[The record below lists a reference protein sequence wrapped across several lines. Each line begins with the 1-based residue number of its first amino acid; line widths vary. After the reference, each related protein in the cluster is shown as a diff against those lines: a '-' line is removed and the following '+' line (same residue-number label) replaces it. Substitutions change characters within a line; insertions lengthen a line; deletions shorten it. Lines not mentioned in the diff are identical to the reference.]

1 MSMEIT
7 NVASH
12 AACQPSCGTIPHRMK
27 ELAREIFLETLRRI
41 ELKSVLRSHIRR
53 QGTRLDV
60 FGETLDLSDYRQ
72 VFLIAFGKASVTM
85 AAVLAEILA
94 EDLANAVIVTNA
106 LPAEVPTVLIRHPII
121 IGGHPTPNEGSLEA
135 GRRVIELLS
144 RRDEQTLVFFL
155 VSGGGSALVEVP
167 LFETVTL
174 ADVQQLNRVLVT
186 CGATIREINAVRKH
200 LSAIKGGRLA
210 QRAHPARQ
218 ISLYVSDVNPG
229 DLSTIAS
236 GPTVPDETTWDD
248 VLAVVEKYEVR
259 TKLPPRIA
267 DILSHAPR
275 DETPK
280 PGDPIFT
287 RSTHHLVMD
296 NRTALDAAATI
307 ASERGCLV
315 EVDDSPNEE
324 HYRIVA
330 DRLLARLLR
339 FAHEFPD
346 QTVCLVS
353 GGEVSCPV
361 TGSGVGGRNQE
372 FVLYAA
378 VKIADLSEP
387 MDVAV
392 LSAGTDGIDGISPA
406 AGAVADRT
414 TVARAEALGL
424 DPKKFLANNDSYSFF
439 AALGDA
445 IVTGPTGTNVRDLR
459 LLLARREEQ
468 EPKGKPPDEPGPR

>member
-1 MSMEIT
+1 MI
-7 NVASH
+7 
-12 AACQPSCGTIPHRMK
+12 HRMK
-27 ELAREIFLETLRRI
+27 DLARDIFRETLGRI

-53 QGTRLDV
+53 QGTRLEVYGDT
-60 FGETLDLSDYRQ
+60 FDLTDYRQ

-94 EDLANAVIVTNA
+94 EDLTDAVIVTNA
-106 LPAEVPTVLIRHPII
+106 LPAEVPAALSRHPII
-121 IGGHPTPNEGSLEA
+121 VGGHPTPNEGSLEA
-135 GRRVIELLS
+135 GRRIIELLS
-144 RRDEQTLVFFL
+144 RRDEETLVFFL
-155 VSGGGSALVEVP
+155 ISGGGSALIEVP
-167 LFETVTL
+167 LFETLTL
-174 ADVQQLNRVLVT
+174 ADLQQLNRVLVT

-210 QRAHPARQ
+210 ERAHPARQ

-236 GPTVPDETTWDD
+236 GPTLPDETTWDD
-248 VLAVVEKYEVR
+248 VLAVVAKYEVIK
-259 TKLPPRIA
+259 KLPPRIA
-267 DILSHAPR
+267 DILSHGRR

-280 PGDPIFT
+280 PGDPIFS

-296 NRTALDAAATI
+296 NRTALDAAATM
-307 ASERGCLV
+307 ARERECLV

-330 DRLLARLLR
+330 DRLLARLFQL
-339 FAHEFPD
+339 AEKFPE

-378 VKIADLSEP
+378 LKIAELKDPL
-387 MDVAV
+387 DVAV

-424 DPKKFLANNDSYSFF
+424 DPKKFLADNDSYSFF
-439 AALGDA
+439 AALGDT

-459 LLLARREEQ
+459 LLLARR
-468 EPKGKPPDEPGPR
+468 

>member
-1 MSMEIT
+1 
-7 NVASH
+7 
-12 AACQPSCGTIPHRMK
+12 MK
-27 ELAREIFLETLRRI
+27 DLAREIFLDTLRRI
-41 ELKSVLRSHIRR
+41 ELKSILGSHIRR
-53 QGTRLDV
+53 QGTRLEV
-60 FGETLDLSDYRQ
+60 YGETLDLSDYRQ

-85 AAVLAEILA
+85 SAVLAEILA
-94 EDLANAVIVTNA
+94 EDLATAVIVTNA
-106 LPAEVPTVLIRHPII
+106 LPAEVPTALARHSII
-121 IGGHPTPNEGSLEA
+121 VGGHPTPNEGSLEA
-135 GRRVIELLS
+135 GRRIVELLS
-144 RRDEQTLVFFL
+144 RRDERTLIFFL
-155 VSGGGSALVEVP
+155 ISGGGSALVEVP
-167 LFETVTL
+167 LFESVTL
-174 ADVQQLNRVLVT
+174 ADLQQLNRVLVT
-186 CGATIREINAVRKH
+186 CGATIGEINAVRKH

-236 GPTVPDETTWDD
+236 GPTLPDETTWDD
-248 VLAVVEKYEVR
+248 VLEVVEKYGVR

-267 DILSHAPR
+267 DTLSHGLR
-275 DETPK
+275 QETPK

-307 ASERGCLV
+307 ASQRGCIV

-330 DRLLARLLR
+330 DRLLTRLLHL
-339 FAHEFPD
+339 AQKFPD

-361 TGSGVGGRNQE
+361 AGSGVGGRNQE

-378 VKIADLSEP
+378 LKIATLSQP

-439 AALGDA
+439 VALGDV

-459 LLLARREEQ
+459 LLLAR
-468 EPKGKPPDEPGPR
+468 G